1 MEVNAAKMGGGLGW
15 SKGNKKWKGIY
26 DVVFM
31 SLRELNTGRGE
42 EREEELRAFLFFFFP
57 FFFPF
62 FDSLSPCLF
71 SAVPFLPGRNIL
83 GRMRLVY

>member
-15 SKGNKKWKGIY
+15 SKGNKKWKGLY

-42 EREEELRAFLFFFFP
+42 EREEELRAFLFFFFLFFFP

-62 FDSLSPCLF
+62 STPSLLVCSRPCRSF
-71 SAVPFLPGRNIL
+71 RAGTF
-83 GRMRLVY
+83 